1 MRMLLITTAIFVFIN
16 IADGDI
22 LPKQDSLVVEST
34 LTDTLIP
41 AETTLVNPAEADA
54 SIQNETVRQA
64 IVLHN
69 RADSLLDCG
78 EYSQARAA
86 YNEALQLKN
95 KLGDTLGEAL
105 CRFGLGK
112 IAFYEALYSK
122 SLRYLNAAEP
132 VIAEIDLPCQLFDLH
147 LTRGDIHSRRGQYED
162 ALIEYRA
169 ALDRAIIIDNYH
181 LIFLGYQSMGKLSRV
196 RGRHEGALVNF
207 TKALEA
213 APIASDSGYAYIDV
227 SEVLTRQNEFALALA
242 YQDSA
247 VMKAESTADNVL
259 LANAYGAKGNTY
271 RQQGDFIKAI
281 YCYEKQLNLI
291 KEQNDDLA
299 RAKVMMNMAFIFEMQ
314 KRYAQALDFMEEV
327 VIIFDELNN
336 PELKKAEEYLRKLR
350 NK

>member
-132 VIAEIDLPCQLFDLH
+132 VIGEQFPL
-147 LTRGDIHSRRGQYED
+147 D
-162 ALIEYRA
+162 AIA
-169 ALDRAIIIDNYH
+169 VVVIGGTPFSGGVGGIPQTI
-181 LIFLGYQSMGKLSRV
+181 S
-196 RGRHEGALVNF
+196 GALV
-207 TKALEA
+207 
-213 APIASDSGYAYIDV
+213 IA
-227 SEVLTRQNEFALALA
+227 VLNT
-242 YQDSA
+242 
-247 VMKAESTADNVL
+247 VL
-259 LANAYGAKGNTY
+259 NLVGLSSYWQVFAKG
-271 RQQGDFIKAI
+271 A
-281 YCYEKQLNLI
+281 
-291 KEQNDDLA
+291 
-299 RAKVMMNMAFIFEMQ
+299 
-314 KRYAQALDFMEEV
+314 
-327 VIIFDELNN
+327 VIIVALVFDLI
-336 PELKKAEEYLRKLR
+336 LRKYLRR
-350 NK
+350 GIT

>member
-1 MRMLLITTAIFVFIN
+1 MN

-22 LPKQDSLVVEST
+22 LPKQDSLVVESAW
-34 LTDTLIP
+34 TDTLIQ
-41 AETTLVNPAEADA
+41 AETALEKPAEADA
-54 SIQNETVRQA
+54 STQNETVREA
-64 IVLHN
+64 IILHN
-69 RADSLLDCG
+69 RADSLLECG

-132 VIAEIDLPCQLFDLH
+132 VIAENALHHQLFDSH
-147 LTRGDIHSRRGQYED
+147 RIKGDIYKRRGQYED
-162 ALIEYRA
+162 ALAEYRA
-169 ALDRAIIIDNYH
+169 ALNQAEVIEDRH
-181 LIFLGYQSMGKLSRV
+181 LIFLGCQSMGKLSRV
-196 RGRHEGALVNF
+196 RGRHEGALINF
-207 TKALEA
+207 MRALQS
-213 APIASDSGYAYIDV
+213 APYPSDSGYAYIDV
-227 SEVLTRQNEFALALA
+227 SEVLTQQNEFALALA

-247 VMKAESTADNVL
+247 VMKAESAADSSL
-259 LANAYGAKGNTY
+259 LANAYGAKGHTY

-281 YCYEKQLNLI
+281 FFYEKQLNLI

-314 KRYAQALDFMEEV
+314 KQYAQALDFMEEV
-327 VIIFDELNN
+327 VHIFENLNS
-336 PELKKAEEYLRKLR
+336 PEAVRAEKYLRKLQS
-350 NK
+350 K